1 MTLASLS
8 LLVVLTSILLR
19 NPFGEV
25 CFDADFAATTG
36 WPVDR
41 IDLLMMGLVA
51 VVCVVG
57 IPAVGLM
64 LGGGS
69 FDCAVCCRKIVVNP
83 TC

>member
-1 MTLASLS
+1 M
-8 LLVVLTSILLR
+8 
-19 NPFGEV
+19 

-41 IDLLMMGLVA
+41 IDLFMMGLVA

-64 LGGGS
+64 LRLRSGL
-69 FDCAVCCRKIVVNP
+69 CRAPPLNCGQFVSLMFW
-83 TC
+83 